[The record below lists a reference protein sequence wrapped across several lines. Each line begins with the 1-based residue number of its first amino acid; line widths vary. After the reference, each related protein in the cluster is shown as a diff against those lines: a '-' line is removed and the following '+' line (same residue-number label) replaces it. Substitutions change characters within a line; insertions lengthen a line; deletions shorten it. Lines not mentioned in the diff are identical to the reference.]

1 MHKQKLWVHHWRQD
15 TLRRNWC
22 WMSTSTTSRFKCVS
36 ATAVN
41 QTQRLCVFTDQ
52 TVCTA
57 LPTFRPY
64 TTIWG
69 HYEWSNIFAP
79 IWNFF
84 KLHILALKETYLK
97 TKRITLVHSRL
108 YVLNTLCPF
117 TIIWAHENDSIANIF
132 HLAQYQNNFVSWVGF
147 CLSPHVF
154 FISQKECLITY
165 LHESCWMFGYA
176 ILGQKSSPG
185 STLGGAAA
193 LGVNEVQRV
202 KCTQTWGVKDVN
214 FLGFCRQP
222 AVSQYSWFKKKA
234 FRELDWIQWI
244 GYLLPRHPRS
254 RGSAWSSACA
264 QPKWSLE

>member
-1 MHKQKLWVHHWRQD
+1 MHKQQLWVHHWRQD

-84 KLHILALKETYLK
+84 KLCILALKETYLK
-97 TKRITLVHSRL
+97 TKWITRV
-108 YVLNTLCPF
+108 
-117 TIIWAHENDSIANIF
+117 
-132 HLAQYQNNFVSWVGF
+132 HLAQYQNNFVSWVEF

-154 FISQKECLITY
+154 FISQKECLITH
-165 LHESCWMFGYA
+165 LHESCCLVKPSWA
-176 ILGQKSSPG
+176 KSHLVAPHWVGQQLLA
-185 STLGGAAA
+185 STKYK
-193 LGVNEVQRV
+193 E
-202 KCTQTWGVKDVN
+202 
-214 FLGFCRQP
+214 
-222 AVSQYSWFKKKA
+222 
-234 FRELDWIQWI
+234 
-244 GYLLPRHPRS
+244 
-254 RGSAWSSACA
+254 SSA
-264 QPKWSLE
+264 PKPGESISRT